1 MMHYAVIITGI
12 PSGSSE
18 VDDIVQSSRD
28 QGIYTTHSETNRP
41 VHVPVFQ
48 RVPVNV
54 PHPVAV
60 SHWRFKSFY
69 NINRFSYYRLQ
80 FRNTFECQFP
90 SLIQTTSTFNTK

>member
-1 MMHYAVIITGI
+1 MHYTVIITGI
-12 PSGSSE
+12 PSDSNE
-18 VDDIVQSSRD
+18 VDDIVQNSRD

-60 SHWRFKSFY
+60 SHWRFKSIS
-69 NINRFSYYRLQ
+69 NIKRFFTCRLQ
-80 FRNTFECQFP
+80 FHNIFECQFP
-90 SLIQTTSTFNTK
+90 SLIQTTSMFNTK

>member
-1 MMHYAVIITGI
+1 MMMHYAVIITGI

-18 VDDIVQSSRD
+18 VDDLVQHSKD

-41 VHVPVFQ
+41 IHVPVFR

-60 SHWRFKSFY
+60 S
-69 NINRFSYYRLQ
+69 
-80 FRNTFECQFP
+80 P
-90 SLIQTTSTFNTK
+90 